1 MLGAATFRTLQA
13 EQGAADGDKGP
24 ADKEQNGL
32 AGLATVSTAAIRDN
46 RLAQTGLTSS
56 NFDDLD
62 FGVPLPV
69 ASATT
74 GVLSPP

>member
-1 MLGAATFRTLQA
+1 MGAATFRTLQA
-13 EQGAADGDKGP
+13 EQGPADAEQGP

-32 AGLATVSTAAIRDN
+32 AGLATVSTAAIRGN